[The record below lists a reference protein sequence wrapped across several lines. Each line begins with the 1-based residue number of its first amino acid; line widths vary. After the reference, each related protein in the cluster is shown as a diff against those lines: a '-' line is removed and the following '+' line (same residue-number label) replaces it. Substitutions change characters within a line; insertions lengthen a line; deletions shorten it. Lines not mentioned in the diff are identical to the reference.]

1 MEQALMNRTI
11 LVGASALIFALGIA
25 GAQAASRKHQHSST
39 QHTAASLACS
49 QQATEKGLHGKARKK
64 FREACKRQYSRGY
77 GYAPKQGNEYRPQ
90 QGQGGNPMQSQ
101 GYNSPKQDQGYKP
114 QQGQGYKPQQGQKWW

>member
-1 MEQALMNRTI
+1 MNRTI

-25 GAQAASRKHQHSST
+25 GAQAASRKHQPSST

-49 QQATEKGLHGKARKK
+49 QQANEKGLHGKPRKK
-64 FREACKRQYSRGY
+64 FREACKRQYNRGY
-77 GYAPKQGNEYRPQ
+77 GYAPKQGSEYQPQ

-101 GYNSPKQDQGYKP
+101 GYKPTQDQGYRP
-114 QQGQGYKPQQGQKWW
+114 QQGQGYKPQQGQGGNSMKWW